1 MVNKIIAWIVV
12 GVTFVIW
19 MYGYGY
25 IDSLGADS
33 GMMGALTLLVIVA
46 YMMGRSPVPDGN
58 MITTIIESMKGFLM
72 NIVWLT
78 LAVLVFEA
86 VMMAIG
92 GGFDPTSLMNAA
104 IFSIIT
110 TATSALTISAVGA
123 AMKD

>member
-25 IDSLGADS
+25 IDSLGPDS
-33 GMMGALTLLVIVA
+33 GMMGALTLMVIVA
-46 YMMGRSPVPDGN
+46 YMMGRSPVPEGD
-58 MITTIIESMKGFLM
+58 MMTTIIESMKSFLM

-92 GGFDPTSLMNAA
+92 GGFDPMRLMNAA
-104 IFSIIT
+104 IFTIIT
-110 TATSALTISAVGA
+110 TATSALTISAIGA